1 VYSYTITQSIAE
13 CVDRIAELRASLD
26 AQGPLPRIWLGR
38 TRRDLEA
45 EAVAASTIM
54 EGVAVT
60 VDEARRILAGDK
72 PKGVS
77 ASDAD
82 LVDGY
87 RDAMRF
93 VLARADAQDFSWQSE
108 LLLSLHHLVLGGSYA
123 RGAGRLRET
132 QNWLTNSASGN
143 QVYLPPP
150 AAQVPILIHELMDWL
165 QATREPGPVVSALA
179 HVSIAGIHPF
189 SDGNGRTARIVAS
202 LAMYRCGYR
211 LPQFTSLEEWW
222 GRHVEEYY
230 GAFECLG
237 TEWSSNAD
245 VTPFVE
251 AHVRAQ
257 VAQVEALSLR
267 NSTERALWTVLRDV
281 AVDDM
286 GLAERVTHALYD
298 AFFARE
304 VTNRYYRGMADVS
317 EVTASH
323 DLGKLVASGAV
334 KAEGAGRSAHYV
346 ATPLLY
352 RLIAQ
357 NAGMDPSW
365 QGTPGD
371 NVAQR
376 DTVLTGLAKKL
387 HVGNSETDGFLDASK

>member
-1 VYSYTITQSIAE
+1 MYRFEMTESV
-13 CVDRIAELRASLD
+13 VVGVRRIVELQARLD

-45 EAVAASTIM
+45 EATAASTIM

-72 PKGVS
+72 PTGVS
-77 ASDAD
+77 VEDTA

-87 RDAMRF
+87 RTAMRF
-93 VLARADAQDFSWQSE
+93 VLARADADAFKWQSE
-108 LLLSLHHLVLGGSYA
+108 LLLSLHHLVLGGSFA
-123 RGAGRLRET
+123 RGAGRFRET
-132 QNWLTNSASGN
+132 QNWLTNSASGM

-150 AAQVPILIHELMDWL
+150 AERVPALVDDLMAWL
-165 QATREPGPVVSALA
+165 QEADEPGPVKSAIA
-179 HVSIAGIHPF
+179 HVSVAGIHPF

-202 LAMYRCGYR
+202 LAMYRAGYR
-211 LPQFTSLEEWW
+211 SPQFTSLEEWW
-222 GRHVEEYY
+222 GRHLGDYY
-230 GAFECLG
+230 AAFDCLG
-237 TEWSSNAD
+237 AEWAPDTD
-245 VTPFVE
+245 VTPFLE

-267 NSTERALWTVLRDV
+267 NTTERALWTVLQDV
-281 AVDDM
+281 AVSDM
-286 GLAERVTHALYD
+286 GLNERATHALYD

-323 DLGKLVASGAV
+323 DLAKLVASGAL
-334 KAEGAGRSAHYV
+334 KAMGAGRSAHYV
-346 ATPLLY
+346 AAPALY
-352 RLIAQ
+352 EAVVK
-357 NAGMDPSW
+357 NAELDPRW
-365 QGTPGD
+365 LGTPGD

-376 DTVLTGLAKKL
+376 DAVLTGLAKRL
-387 HVGNSETDGFLDASK
+387 HGADDRHAG

>member
-1 VYSYTITQSIAE
+1 VYRYSITPAVAG
-13 CVDRIAELRASLD
+13 CVARIADLRASLD

-45 EAVAASTIM
+45 EAIAASTIM

-72 PKGVS
+72 PQGVS
-77 ASDAD
+77 ADDAE

-93 VLARADAQDFSWQSE
+93 VLARADAQGFAWQSE

-123 RGAGRLRET
+123 KGAGRLRET
-132 QNWLTNSASGN
+132 QNWLTNAASGN
-143 QVYLPPP
+143 QIYLPPP
-150 AAQVPILIHELMDWL
+150 AGEVPALIDALMDWL
-165 QATREPGPVVSALA
+165 QKTSEPGPVVSALA

-189 SDGNGRTARIVAS
+189 SDGNGRTARIAAS
-202 LAMYRCGYR
+202 LAMYRAGYR

-230 GAFECLG
+230 RAFECLG
-237 TEWSSNAD
+237 SEWSPDAD

-251 AHVRAQ
+251 AHVKAQ

-267 NSTERALWTVLRDV
+267 NTTERALWTVLRDV

-323 DLGKLVASGAV
+323 DLGKLVASGAL

-346 ATPLLY
+346 ATSALY
-352 RLIAQ
+352 ELAVKD
-357 NAGMDPSW
+357 AGLDPAW
-365 QGTPGD
+365 LGAAGD

-376 DTVLTGLAKKL
+376 DAVLTGLAKKL
-387 HVGNSETDGFLDASK
+387 HVPGA

>member
-1 VYSYTITQSIAE
+1 MYIFEMTESVVAGIR
-13 CVDRIAELRASLD
+13 RIAELRARLD

-38 TRRDLEA
+38 TRRDLEV

-72 PKGVS
+72 PAGVS
-77 ASDAD
+77 AEDID

-93 VLARADAQDFSWQSE
+93 VLARADADAFQWQSE
-108 LLLSLHHLVLGGSYA
+108 LLLSLHHLVLGASYSK
-123 RGAGRLRET
+123 GAGRFRET
-132 QNWLTNSASGN
+132 QNWLTNSASGQ

-150 AAQVPILIHELMDWL
+150 AEEVPSLVDELTTWL
-165 QATREPGPVVSALA
+165 QVAQEPGPVKAAVA
-179 HVSIAGIHPF
+179 HVSVAGIHPF

-202 LAMYRCGYR
+202 LSMYRAGYR

-222 GRHVEEYY
+222 GRHLEDYY
-230 GAFECLG
+230 SAFDCLG
-237 TEWSSNAD
+237 TEWDPNTD
-245 VTPFVE
+245 VTLFLE
-251 AHVRAQ
+251 AHVQAQ
-257 VAQVEALSLR
+257 VTQVEALSLR
-267 NSTERALWTVLRDV
+267 NTTERALWTVLQDA
-281 AVDDM
+281 AVSDM
-286 GLAERVTHALYD
+286 GLNERATHALYD

-323 DLGKLVASGAV
+323 DLGKLVASGALE
-334 KAEGAGRSAHYV
+334 ARGAGRSAHYV
-346 ATPLLY
+346 SAPVLY
-352 RLIAQ
+352 ELVVR
-357 NAGMDPSW
+357 NAELDPRW
-365 QGTPGD
+365 LGTPGD

-376 DTVLTGLAKKL
+376 DAVLMGLAKRL
-387 HVGNSETDGFLDASK
+387 HAANEAREA

>member
-1 VYSYTITQSIAE
+1 MYRYEITES
-13 CVDRIAELRASLD
+13 VDSGIRRIEELRVRLD

-72 PKGVS
+72 PAGVS
-77 ASDAD
+77 AGDAS

-93 VLARADAQDFSWQSE
+93 VLARADADAFAWQSE
-108 LLLSLHHLVLGGSYA
+108 LLLSLHHLAMGGSYA
-123 RGAGRLRET
+123 NGAGRLRET
-132 QNWLTNSASGN
+132 QNWLTNRASGQ

-150 AAQVPILIHELMDWL
+150 TAEVPALVDDLMTWL
-165 QATREPGPVVSALA
+165 ESTDEAGPVVSALA
-179 HVSIAGIHPF
+179 HVSVAGVHPF
-189 SDGNGRTARIVAS
+189 GDGNGRTARIVAS
-202 LAMYRCGYR
+202 LAMYRAGYR

-222 GRHVEEYY
+222 GRHIEDYY
-230 GAFECLG
+230 RAFDCLG
-237 TEWSSNAD
+237 TEWSADAD
-245 VTPFVE
+245 VTPFLE
-251 AHVRAQ
+251 AHVGAQ

-267 NSTERALWTVLRDV
+267 NTTERALWTVLQDTV
-281 AVDDM
+281 VVDM
-286 GLAERVTHALYD
+286 GLNERATHALYD

-323 DLGKLVASGAV
+323 DLAKLVASGAL
-334 KAEGAGRSAHYV
+334 KAGGAGRSAHYV
-346 ATPLLY
+346 AAPALY
-352 RLIAQ
+352 ELVVR
-357 NAGMDPSW
+357 NAELDPRW
-365 QGTPGD
+365 LGTAGD
-371 NVAQR
+371 SVAQR
-376 DTVLTGLAKKL
+376 DAVLTGLAKRL
-387 HVGNSETDGFLDASK
+387 HAADDVRGD

>member
-1 VYSYTITQSIAE
+1 MYRYEITES
-13 CVDRIAELRASLD
+13 VDSGIRRIEELRIRLD

-45 EAVAASTIM
+45 EAIAASTIM

-72 PKGVS
+72 PAGVS
-77 ASDAD
+77 AGDAR

-93 VLARADAQDFSWQSE
+93 VLARADADAFAWQSE
-108 LLLSLHHLVLGGSYA
+108 LLLSLHHLAIGGSHA
-123 RGAGRLRET
+123 QGAGRLRET
-132 QNWLTNSASGN
+132 QNWLTNKASGQ

-150 AAQVPILIHELMDWL
+150 AGEVPALVDGLMTWL
-165 QATREPGPVVSALA
+165 QSADEPGPVVSARV
-179 HVSIAGIHPF
+179 HVSVAGIHPF
-189 SDGNGRTARIVAS
+189 ADGNGRTARIVSS
-202 LAMYRCGYR
+202 LAMYRAGYR

-222 GRHVEEYY
+222 GRHIDDYY
-230 GAFECLG
+230 RAFDCLG
-237 TEWSSNAD
+237 TEWVADAD
-245 VTPFVE
+245 VTPFIE

-267 NSTERALWTVLRDV
+267 NTTERALWTVLQDT
-281 AVDDM
+281 AVVDM
-286 GLAERVTHALYD
+286 GLNERATHALYD

-323 DLGKLVASGAV
+323 DLAKLVASGAL
-334 KAEGAGRSAHYV
+334 KARGAGRSAHYV
-346 ATPLLY
+346 AAPALY
-352 RLIAQ
+352 ELVVK
-357 NAGMDPSW
+357 NAELDPRW
-365 QGTPGD
+365 LGTPGD
-371 NVAQR
+371 SAAQR
-376 DTVLTGLAKKL
+376 DAVLTGLAKRL
-387 HVGNSETDGFLDASK
+387 HAAEDGLGV

>member
-1 VYSYTITQSIAE
+1 VYRYEMTEAVASG
-13 CVDRIAELRASLD
+13 VRRIEQLRARLD

-45 EAVAASTIM
+45 EAIAASTIM

-72 PKGVS
+72 PTGVS
-77 ASDAD
+77 ADDID

-93 VLARADAQDFSWQSE
+93 VLTRADAGAFQWQSE

-123 RGAGRLRET
+123 KGAGRFREN
-132 QNWLTNSASGN
+132 QNWLTNRASGT

-150 AAQVPILIHELMDWL
+150 AEKVPSLVDDLTMWL
-165 QATREPGPVVSALA
+165 QGAAEPGPVTSALA
-179 HVSIAGIHPF
+179 HVSVAGIHPF

-202 LAMYRCGYR
+202 LSMYRAGYR
-211 LPQFTSLEEWW
+211 SPQFTSLEEWW
-222 GRHVEEYY
+222 GRHLEDYY
-230 GAFECLG
+230 AAFDCLG
-237 TEWSSNAD
+237 TQWAPDTD
-245 VTPFVE
+245 VTPFLEV
-251 AHVRAQ
+251 HVRAQ

-267 NSTERALWTVLRDV
+267 NTTERALWTVLQDA
-281 AVDDM
+281 AVSDM
-286 GLAERVTHALYD
+286 GLNERATHALYD

-323 DLGKLVASGAV
+323 DLAKLVASGALQ
-334 KAEGAGRSAHYV
+334 ARGAGRSAHYV
-346 ATPLLY
+346 AAPALY
-352 RLIAQ
+352 ELVVR
-357 NAGMDPSW
+357 NADLDPRW
-365 QGTPGD
+365 LGTPGD
-371 NVAQR
+371 NVSQR
-376 DTVLTGLAKKL
+376 DAVLTGLANRL
-387 HVGNSETDGFLDASK
+387 HAADEEHEA

>member
-1 VYSYTITQSIAE
+1 MYRYDMTEAVASGIR
-13 CVDRIAELRASLD
+13 RIEQLRARLD

-45 EAVAASTIM
+45 EAIAASTIM

-72 PKGVS
+72 PTGVS
-77 ASDAD
+77 ASDID

-93 VLARADAQDFSWQSE
+93 VLARADAGAFQWQSE

-123 RGAGRLRET
+123 KGAGRFRES
-132 QNWLTNSASGN
+132 QNWLTNRASGA

-150 AAQVPILIHELMDWL
+150 AEKVPSLVDDLMMWL
-165 QATREPGPVVSALA
+165 QESDEPGPVTAALA
-179 HVSIAGIHPF
+179 HVSVAGIHPF

-202 LAMYRCGYR
+202 LSMYRAGYR
-211 LPQFTSLEEWW
+211 SPQFTSLEEWW
-222 GRHVEEYY
+222 GRHVEDYY
-230 GAFECLG
+230 AAFDCLG
-237 TEWSSNAD
+237 TEWAPDAD
-245 VTPFVE
+245 VTPFLE
-251 AHVRAQ
+251 THVRAQ

-267 NSTERALWTVLRDV
+267 NTTERALWTVLQDA
-281 AVDDM
+281 AVSDM
-286 GLAERVTHALYD
+286 GMNERATHALYD

-323 DLGKLVASGAV
+323 DLAKLVASGALQ
-334 KAEGAGRSAHYV
+334 ARGAGRSARYV
-346 ATPLLY
+346 AAPALY
-352 RLIAQ
+352 ELVVR
-357 NAGMDPSW
+357 NAELDPRW
-365 QGTPGD
+365 LGAPGD

-376 DTVLTGLAKKL
+376 DAVLTGLANRL
-387 HVGNSETDGFLDASK
+387 HSADEGSGV